1 MAHNI
6 INYIVEVVI
15 YMDNYLD
22 EELTLDEKIGKIK
35 IAIKEIKNARMYKRY
50 LVILKHLEGNSNV
63 DISKMLF
70 LGPHTV
76 GDYIRNYKASGLVG
90 LEMKHSTGAPRKLN
104 KEQETSLF
112 QTVIN
117 RTPDEVGFESR
128 KNWTIELV
136 RQWII
141 NTFSINLSHRG
152 THEVLR
158 RLNLS
163 YTRPTYVLKKADK
176 EKQEEFKVT
185 FEGLKKTY

>member
-1 MAHNI
+1 
-6 INYIVEVVI
+6 
-15 YMDNYLD
+15 MDNYLNG
-22 EELTLDEKIGKIK
+22 ELTLDEKIGKIK
-35 IAIKEIKNARMYKRY
+35 IAIKEEKNVRMHTRY

-63 DISKMLF
+63 AIAKMML
-70 LGPHTV
+70 LEAHTV
-76 GDYIRNYKASGLVG
+76 GDYIRNYKANGLSG

-112 QTVIN
+112 ETVIN

-152 THEVLR
+152 THEVLH